1 MRSMIMAVLLVT
13 SGVALA
19 QYAPPPPA
27 GGRRVGPPPG
37 APLEIPQGWG
47 RLRNRAQNMCLDVAG
62 WSMKGNRNVLLWEC
76 NGDPDHQWSF
86 SPGGELLNA
95 VGSVCLDA
103 AGYDGRAGAN
113 VGVFR
118 CENQDDQR
126 WNLVA
131 RGRGTFELRNRKQNM
146 CLDVVGSAGNRG
158 DNVILWP
165 CDGGLDQV
173 WAWEPAGAPPPAPV
187 YVPAPPPS
195 YPPPP
200 PPAGPIAMDPGTFS
214 TFLNALRNE
223 SFSDGKARVIGDA
236 AGSNWF
242 TIAQLKQVIN
252 VLTFS
257 SDKIRAVELIAP
269 RIVDRQNSFTL
280 YDAFTFDSDKR
291 KAREILDRTR

>member
-1 MRSMIMAVLLVT
+1 MRSTIMAVLLLT

-19 QYAPPPPA
+19 QRVPPT
-27 GGRRVGPPPG
+27 
-37 APLEIPQGWG
+37 PQGWG

-62 WSMKGNRNVLLWEC
+62 WSMKGNRNVLLWQC

-95 VGSVCLDA
+95 VGTVCLDA

-118 CENQDDQR
+118 CESQDDQR
-126 WNLVA
+126 WSLVS
-131 RGRGTFELRNRKQNM
+131 RGRGSFELRNRKQGM
-146 CLDVVGSAGNRG
+146 CLDVVGNAGNRG

-165 CDGGLDQV
+165 CDGGMDQV
-173 WAWEPAGAPPPAPV
+173 WQWEPAGAPPPAPV

-195 YPPPP
+195 YPPSYPAPP
-200 PPAGPIAMDPGTFS
+200 PPAGPTAMDPGTFS
-214 TFLNALRNE
+214 TFINVLRNE

-242 TIAQLKQVIN
+242 TIAQLKQVVN

-257 SDKIRAVELIAP
+257 SDKMRAVELIAP